1 MIQQFTIKGSLAK
14 LNDHDGAN
22 RANKFGGAALKKKN
36 TDLVAAQCGPL
47 KPITGESIITFHW
60 FVSGKHD
67 YDNVRFGAKYI
78 LDGMVKSGKLP
89 NDSPKYIVG
98 FGGDYFTKVEKGKEE
113 VLVEID
119 TEDPEE

>member
-1 MIQQFTIKGSLAK
+1 MIQQLTIVGSLAK
-14 LNDHDGAN
+14 LNDHDSAN
-22 RANKFGGAALKKKN
+22 RANKFGGAALKKRM
-36 TDLVAAQCGPL
+36 TEMVALQCGKL
-47 KPITGESIITFHW
+47 KPIEGESIITFHW

-98 FGGDYFTKVEKGKEE
+98 FGGDYFTKVEKGEE
-113 VLVEID
+113 KVIVEID
-119 TEDPEE
+119 TEEA